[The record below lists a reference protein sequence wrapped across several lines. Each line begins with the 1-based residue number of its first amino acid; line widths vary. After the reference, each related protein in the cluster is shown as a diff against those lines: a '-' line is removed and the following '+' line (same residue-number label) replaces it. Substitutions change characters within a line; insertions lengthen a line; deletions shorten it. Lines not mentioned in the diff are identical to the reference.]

1 MTSAFVFDKA
11 QYKYLQRECQHIRE
25 KKLRRLRR
33 RDMPSGTSLVR
44 QNQSICKDGLAA
56 AYIVFC
62 GKLGAMVN
70 FND

>member
-1 MTSAFVFDKA
+1 MSAHPRKKA
-11 QYKYLQRECQHIRE
+11 AAVAKAGHAKC
-25 KKLRRLRR
+25 
-33 RDMPSGTSLVR
+33 GASLVR